1 LHPSS
6 GWRPSAQNPG
16 VRVSPNKSAIARG
29 DCGNNGEKFLCL
41 PPGWRCL
48 CPALMFEMRL
58 GTGQFMGRFALG
70 AIAALFLVGCTTS
83 PPTPS
88 TTVNAQQIIYT
99 IVTELYCATKEIPSA
114 TAEKK
119 LQPGEQLTNQADIYF
134 ASLDN
139 WVVGIDLYL
148 SASVEASVSPSL
160 SLLGPFNL
168 AKAVPPGGTVGSFT
182 STFGG
187 SFDQTRTNLRE
198 YKIYLFVPPLIL
210 GSQAQQYQAAH
221 VDRTKP
227 HVAPIQNWGDFTGAN
242 CDSSGGTYGRNSG
255 NTYLVGRLG
264 LKDWLQPAV
273 YAQEASH
280 QYSPLPKSGA
290 DPSNG
295 TSGGSAQNPTIGETI
310 TFTIKMGGTLG
321 PSFALTRVSGGSNTL
336 FSATRTD
343 NNYVNI
349 VFTPAT
355 YCWTNILVANGVG
368 TCPGVGSVY
377 IPPVTGQR
385 PFAAQRYRT
394 PLVRTY
400 SKFDQSR
407 LQPTVDDIAAAT
419 ARIDQALFNLNLAHA
434 ISP

>member
-1 LHPSS
+1 
-6 GWRPSAQNPG
+6 
-16 VRVSPNKSAIARG
+16 
-29 DCGNNGEKFLCL
+29 
-41 PPGWRCL
+41 
-48 CPALMFEMRL
+48 MR
-58 GTGQFMGRFALG
+58 RFALG

-88 TTVNAQQIIYT
+88 STVNAQQIIYT

-114 TAEKK
+114 EAEKT
-119 LQPGEQLTNQADIYF
+119 LQPGQQLTNQVDIYF

-182 STFGG
+182 SAFGG

-198 YKIYLFVPPLIL
+198 YKIYLFMPPLIL

-221 VDRTKP
+221 TDPTKP

-242 CDSSGGTYGRNSG
+242 CDSSGGTYGRNTG

-280 QYSPLPKSGA
+280 QYSPLPKSGPVT
-290 DPSNG
+290 DPTSG
-295 TSGGSAQNPTIGETI
+295 TSAGSAQNPTIGETI
-310 TFTIKMGGTLG
+310 TFTIKAGGTLG

-355 YCWTNILVANGVG
+355 YCWTNITVANGVG

-377 IPPVTGQR
+377 IPPERVQG
-385 PFAAQRYRT
+385 AEKRYRT
-394 PLVRTY
+394 PLVRAY

-419 ARIDQALFNLNLAHA
+419 LRIDQALFNLNLAHA